1 VIYGFE
7 HLGEIEEPDWPR
19 FVELFDESGFDVYIT
34 RALVEVD
41 ERTKSS
47 HLHVTSKRST

>member
-19 FVELFDESGFDVYIT
+19 FVELFNELGFDVYVM
-34 RALVEVD
+34 RALVKVED
-41 ERTKSS
+41 EE
-47 HLHVTSKRST
+47 